1 MARRLARRCEQFAM
15 LQVGAGAA
23 ELAGVPAPFEP
34 RGPGASSSPLAA
46 VAQWGLA
53 ASRVRH
59 FEVVLGA
66 DWVSATLGL
75 AWRGR
80 SSVQRVFTV
89 VHGPELER
97 EPALDPWGRMYRR
110 TCELALRRFDGV
122 FATSARAE
130 ALLAGLDVRRRAL
143 IGRGCD
149 EQRFQPAPK
158 GTLQRDLGLADRRV
172 LLGVG
177 PLLPERRIDKVLFAV
192 SALGVRYPDL
202 CYVIVGEGPERE
214 RLELL
219 AQRLRISHKV
229 RFLGRLGP
237 AALPAVYN
245 LCDAYVHLS
254 SGSGHGADNAPAL
267 LAALASGKPAV
278 VTVGLA
284 ADERIDA
291 GTACIVPE
299 DDSVALGQALTTLLD
314 RPEYAAAL
322 GQRGRAHVLANAT
335 WDRAADVLLAALSQA
350 VRGARP
356 ERASPAAPRRALRS
370 VGAALVER

>member
-1 MARRLARRCEQFAM
+1 
-15 LQVGAGAA
+15 
-23 ELAGVPAPFEP
+23 
-34 RGPGASSSPLAA
+34 
-46 VAQWGLA
+46 
-53 ASRVRH
+53 
-59 FEVVLGA
+59 VLGA

-80 SSVQRVFTV
+80 SSVQRVLTV

-110 TCELALRRFDGV
+110 TCELALRRCDGV
-122 FATSARAE
+122 FATNARVE
-130 ALLAGLDVRRRAL
+130 ALLDGIGVRRRTL

-149 EQRFQPAPK
+149 ERRFQPAPRSS
-158 GTLQRDLGLADRRV
+158 LERDLGLLDRRV

-177 PLLPERRIDKVLFAV
+177 PLSPERRVDKVLFAV

-219 AQRLRISHKV
+219 AERLRISHKV
-229 RFLGRLGP
+229 RFLGRVGP

-254 SGSGHGADNAPAL
+254 SGSGHGPDDAPAL
-267 LAALASGKPAV
+267 LAALASGKPSV
-278 VTVGLA
+278 VTAGLA
-284 ADERIDA
+284 ADERIDSGA
-291 GTACIVPE
+291 ACIVPE
-299 DDSVALGQALTTLLD
+299 DDSTALGDALTTLLD

-322 GQRGRAHVLANAT
+322 GERGRAHVLAHAT
-335 WDRAADVLLAALSQA
+335 WDRAADRLLAALARA
-350 VRGARP
+350 VRGVRP
-356 ERASPAAPRRALRS
+356 ERESPGGPRS